1 MKEGNDFVIHRL
13 IKIGVLALSL
23 YILSYIN
30 LVFAGVIFNEPLIR
44 IFNFLNH
51 FLLLILILV
60 IPMIMMFIPI
70 LLDFVF
76 PIPRTTFLA
85 SCLDLIV
92 MFVLFHLAFRLI
104 HNLDILYIHIPF
116 ITLNPKVLSNDTV
129 NINPSLWFIKI
140 GLAFLYMGQLSVDL
154 SRLIA
159 YKDVNAD

>member
-1 MKEGNDFVIHRL
+1 MIHRL
-13 IKIGVLALSL
+13 IKIGLISLSL

-30 LVFAGVIFNEPLIR
+30 LVFAGVIINEPLIR
-44 IFNFLNH
+44 LFYFFNH
-51 FLLLILILV
+51 YILLILLLV
-60 IPMIMMFIPI
+60 IPIIMMFIPI

-76 PIPRTTFLA
+76 PIPQTTFLA

-92 MFVLFHLAFRLI
+92 MFVLFLLAFRWV
-104 HNLDILYIHIPF
+104 HHLDILYIHIPF